1 MDMYIDTQV
10 LSNGGGDN
18 QVPVILG
25 SLGLEYL

>member
-1 MDMYIDTQV
+1 MDMYIDAQV

-18 QVPVILG
+18 QVPNILG